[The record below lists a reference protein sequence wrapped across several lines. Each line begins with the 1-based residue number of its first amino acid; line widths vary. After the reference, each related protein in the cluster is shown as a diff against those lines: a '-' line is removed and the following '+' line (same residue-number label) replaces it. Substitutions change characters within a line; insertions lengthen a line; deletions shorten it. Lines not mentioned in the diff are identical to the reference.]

1 MATGEK
7 PSIVGTAV
15 AGWRDAFA
23 SIAAMP
29 TTCGITFVL
38 VLALSAA
45 NTLVPQPAGTESG
58 TAPLVAGF
66 ITGII
71 QSFVIAP
78 LAIAVHRYVLLGEVT
93 AGYAIDPSSPRYLRF
108 VSFAVLINVLMFVP
122 SLIFGIMPADSALGA
137 AGGVLAFI
145 LVVISIIVLVR
156 RTILFP
162 AIAVDAPGLGAT
174 RAMTPWAIPGACSS
188 SWSA

>member
-1 MATGEK
+1 
-7 PSIVGTAV
+7 
-15 AGWRDAFA
+15 
-23 SIAAMP
+23 MP
-29 TTCGITFVL
+29 TTCGIIFVL

-45 NTLVPQPAGTESG
+45 NTLLVPQPAGTESG
-58 TAPLVAGF
+58 PAPFVAGF

-71 QSFVIAP
+71 QPFVIAP

-137 AGGVLAFI
+137 PGGVW
-145 LVVISIIVLVR
+145 
-156 RTILFP
+156 P
-162 AIAVDAPGLGAT
+162 
-174 RAMTPWAIPGACSS
+174 S
-188 SWSA
+188 SWS

>member
-1 MATGEK
+1 MTQPFGAARTGCPMVTGEK

-45 NTLVPQPAGTESG
+45 NTLLVPQPAGTESG

-93 AGYAIDPSSPRYLRF
+93 AGYAIHPSSPRYLRF

-122 SLIFGIMPADSALGA
+122 SLIFGIMPANSALGA
-137 AGGVLAFI
+137 VGGVFGLH
-145 LVVISIIVLVR
+145 
-156 RTILFP
+156 
-162 AIAVDAPGLGAT
+162 PGRDQHHRVGAADHPVSGH
-174 RAMTPWAIPGACSS
+174 RSRCPGCDLDQRPQ
-188 SWSA
+188 